1 MPITAQQEPTSP
13 PTVETL
19 VETLGGRV
27 SQNEQGEVVTV
38 DLSRTGVTD
47 ASLAHLAGL
56 TELKSLVLSTTI
68 PGLRTSTRVTDAGLA
83 HLAGLTVLETLGLT
97 ARAITDTGLA
107 HLTELPALEQLYLE
121 DDRWH
126 SNFVGESKLQQALP
140 NCTIPPRPTRAVMI

>member
-1 MPITAQQEPTSP
+1 MPHHYARLIVVAVAAVSFSTPITAQQEPTSP

-27 SQNEQGEVVTV
+27 RQNEQREVDVV
-38 DLSRTGVTD
+38 YLTGTQ
-47 ASLAHLAGL
+47 
-56 TELKSLVLSTTI
+56 I
-68 PGLRTSTRVTDAGLA
+68 TDAGLA
-83 HLAGLTVLETLGLT
+83 HLTGLTALETLGLT

-107 HLTELPALEQLYLE
+107 HLTELPALEHHYLE

-140 NCTIPPRPTRAVMI
+140 NCTISPPRPTRAVLI